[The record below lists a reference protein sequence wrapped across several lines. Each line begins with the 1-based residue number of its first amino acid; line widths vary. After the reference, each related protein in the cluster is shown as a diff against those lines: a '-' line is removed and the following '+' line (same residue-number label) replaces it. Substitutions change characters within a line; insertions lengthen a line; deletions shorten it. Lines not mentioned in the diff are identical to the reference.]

1 MFAWRWV
8 DKNGGDRNQADRRRT
23 ESQGDSGLAVIKRRG
38 KQDEGPGLV
47 GRCKDRELGQ
57 ASEWSWRSSDDYSG
71 GREGRR
77 KKRRKKRRKDGVDT
91 QDLSSSYLTSCLGC
105 AGDDLSEHGL
115 S

>member
-1 MFAWRWV
+1 MCLHGDGWIKMVGTGTRLTEGGQNPRGTVAWQSSRGEENKMKVQGWLE
-8 DKNGGDRNQADRRRT
+8 DAKTGSLARPQNG
-23 ESQGDSGLAVIKRRG
+23 
-38 KQDEGPGLV
+38 V
-47 GRCKDRELGQ
+47 GGVQ
-57 ASEWSWRSSDDYSG
+57 SDYSG

-77 KKRRKKRRKDGVDT
+77 KKRRKEGVDT